1 MKRVLTIVA
10 YIGLVFVML
19 GAILTFRG
27 TMDYLT
33 APASVWSSP
42 EERWRYFEWT
52 GLWAMLGWLAAGLGV
67 LLALIGGLI
76 ARPRYLWIG
85 LMAIGLILVL
95 SFGTYV
101 NIPNDK
107 PYYQLGYTAEAV
119 RNFVSRVPQNLFF
132 MLPGL
137 VCIIEG
143 LVIRKSRI
151 KRAQV

>member
-1 MKRVLTIVA
+1 MKIRLTILA
-10 YIGLVFVML
+10 YIGLAFVML

-33 APASVWSSP
+33 APASAWSPGS
-42 EERWRYFEWT
+42 RYYFEWT
-52 GLWAMLGWLAAGLGV
+52 GMWAILGWVAAGFGM

-85 LMAIGLILVL
+85 LMANGLIFVL
-95 SFGTYV
+95 SSGMYI
-101 NIPNDK
+101 NIPKDK
-107 PYYQLGYTAEAV
+107 PYQPGYAADAV
-119 RNFVSRVPQNLFF
+119 RNFVSTVPQNLFF

-137 VCIIEG
+137 VCIVEG
-143 LVIRKSRI
+143 LIICKPRI